1 MVFYSWLPSTQKKK
15 KTQRN
20 KKVITQEGFSTQTL
34 HKRLWKECKGLTA
47 GWEKYW
53 GLISQILLIY
63 IKKSG
68 NLKKFKKVS
77 IQTLNK

>member
-15 KTQRN
+15 TQRN
-20 KKVITQEGFSTQTL
+20 KKVITQKGFSTQTL
-34 HKRLWKECKGLTA
+34 YKRSWKEWKGLTA

-68 NLKKFKKVS
+68 NLKKIYKGFDANVK
-77 IQTLNK
+77 